1 MLSPPPFPSLVD
13 DVFGQPRVI
22 FARRDGCSNRA
33 HRSRH
38 ESSPVHYGRSGG
50 NSTGMR
56 HREYPAARNLFHSR
70 ARIGRPRIPPR
81 DGERIPAIMGSAR
94 SVLDFQEIPKWYYA
108 IPYGT
113 RTPSKRAIL
122 VHLAETA
129 RLFERVSRS
138 LFLCARDLS
147 RARVMFF
154 DRWQSAVRTEKCTI
168 WKKGNGEKMKWR
180 TTRRLDAKYPFYVP
194 FMIHEQRIYLCIYR
208 MLKCR

>member
-1 MLSPPPFPSLVD
+1 MRRYESPAENWPRAFRIVQTYSSEYYFLFKYIRIPIFQIKLKILSLSPLIKDQRSFSTICIVLKEFSFKLERETNSFKLYSVLEYWRKKVIPKHFSKCSLLPPFPSLVD

-81 DGERIPAIMGSAR
+81 DGERIA
-94 SVLDFQEIPKWYYA
+94 
-108 IPYGT
+108 
-113 RTPSKRAIL
+113 
-122 VHLAETA
+122 
-129 RLFERVSRS
+129 SR
-138 LFLCARDLS
+138 
-147 RARVMFF
+147 
-154 DRWQSAVRTEKCTI
+154 Q
-168 WKKGNGEKMKWR
+168 
-180 TTRRLDAKYPFYVP
+180 
-194 FMIHEQRIYLCIYR
+194 
-208 MLKCR
+208 